1 MEKEELPCGACQH
14 PAKGHGSQ
22 EDIEALG
29 IRAGCEVGVYVGL
42 GFGCR
47 LVQCG
52 CDVPRSELQGRL
64 ELT

>member
-22 EDIEALG
+22 EDIEAFG
-29 IRAGCEVGVYVGL
+29 IRGGCEVGVYVGY
-42 GFGCR
+42 GFGRR
-47 LVQCG
+47 LVQCE
-52 CDVPRSELQGRL
+52 CDVPRSELERKL